1 LALAYLIKVLTF
13 LHVFVSVRNIGLVEW
28 GIMPVVGSILR
39 GVRAHPIVI
48 ALTVG
53 ALALGIGLVVVG
65 WTASPTREPAPAGP
79 PPPYGSDRQAPF
91 GSDRQAPFG
100 SERVVGPVSLE
111 SADVSGRFVGASGD
125 LGALVAVGPDSSAAV
140 RRAATFVVVSGL
152 ADPGCLSF
160 RAADGRFLRRSA
172 ERLRLSAEERSDRF
186 RSDATLCAR
195 RGAIPQSI
203 ALEFFGRPG
212 SFVSHDGDLIRA
224 GRLDISGAFLV
235 RQPLA

>member
-1 LALAYLIKVLTF
+1 MHPYAGKVLTF
-13 LHVFVSVRNIGLVEW
+13 LHVFIAFRNIGRVEW

-39 GVRAHPIVI
+39 SVRAHPIAI

-53 ALALGIGLVVVG
+53 TLALGIGLVVGG
-65 WTASPTREPAPAGP
+65 WTASTSHDPAAAAV
-79 PPPYGSDRQAPF
+79 PPPYGSDRQAPP
-91 GSDRQAPFG
+91 GAQRML
-100 SERVVGPVSLE
+100 GPVSLE

-125 LGALVAVGPDSSAAV
+125 VGALVAVGPGSSVAA
-140 RRAATFVVVSGL
+140 RRAATFIAVSGL
-152 ADPGCLSF
+152 ADPNCYSF

-172 ERLRLSAEERSDRF
+172 ERLRLSEEERSDRF

-212 SFVSHDGDLIRA
+212 SYVSHDGDLIRA